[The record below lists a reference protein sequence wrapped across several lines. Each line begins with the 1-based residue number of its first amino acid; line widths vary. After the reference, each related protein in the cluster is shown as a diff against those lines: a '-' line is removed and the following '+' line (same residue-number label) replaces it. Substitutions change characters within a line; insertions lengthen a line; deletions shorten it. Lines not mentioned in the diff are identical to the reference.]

1 MAIQA
6 VNAAS
11 QTQTVKRKYNPAK
24 ISGYAAI
31 ALGVASGVAGNR
43 QKVKLHKQLAYAAG
57 IFTAM
62 HIGIIEWFHHKKKLN
77 TKTQV

>member
-43 QKVKLHKQLAYAAG
+43 KKIKLWISA
-57 IFTAM
+57 
-62 HIGIIEWFHHKKKLN
+62 
-77 TKTQV
+77 QVLVSLVFL